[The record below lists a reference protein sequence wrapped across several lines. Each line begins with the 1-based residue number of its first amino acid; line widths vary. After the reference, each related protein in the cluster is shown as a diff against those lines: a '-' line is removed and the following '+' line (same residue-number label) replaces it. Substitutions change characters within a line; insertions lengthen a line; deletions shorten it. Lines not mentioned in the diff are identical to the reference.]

1 MTRFQTRFVLKFVC
15 LYCLLFSLT
24 SAYSFGQY
32 SLKGRVVDAETL
44 EPLLFATVFI
54 SNSSIGTSTNKKGE
68 FELSIPEGNH
78 ELVISYIGFQPF
90 SYSISTKV
98 LRSFYEFRIL
108 PEIVEL
114 EESEVKEKRDKTWY
128 DNLEVFKKYFL
139 GGSANGMSC
148 NILNPEVL
156 ILDGETEPNS
166 LKVRA
171 RDILQIENPNL
182 GYQIKYVLTGFELN
196 KARNEVVY
204 AGYPFFVEEKLPKRR
219 IKKVTESRE
228 KAYLGSMMHFMRS
241 LYTGDVENSG
251 YRIFATQKV
260 PNPKAPIISNLEI
273 NLNGEDSQENT
284 SVLDSLDSNQEKI
297 AYDSMDIPF
306 NDPIDAQT
314 LTRSTQDGKVFIIYN
329 KPVYILYLHEE
340 EESAFFLYSLRNIN
354 FSLKNLGQTE
364 SKESGVK
371 LPQLS
376 KMEMRSKA
384 VQVFDNGSYF
394 HPFDIFVQGYMGWE
408 RIGDLMPLDYGMEI
422 K

>member
-1 MTRFQTRFVLKFVC
+1 MLKINPKPIIRI
-15 LYCLLFSLT
+15 SLT
-24 SAYSFGQY
+24 LLLSFWLFGLNAFGQY
-32 SLKGRVVDAETL
+32 SIKGRVLDAETL

-54 SNSSIGTSTNKKGE
+54 SNSSIGTSTNKQGE
-68 FELSIPEGNH
+68 FDLSIPEGNH

-90 SYSISTKV
+90 SYTISTKV

-108 PEIVEL
+108 PETIEL
-114 EESEVKEKRDKTWY
+114 EGSEVTEKRDKTWY
-128 DNLEVFKKYFL
+128 ENLEVFKKYFL
-139 GGSANGMSC
+139 GSSANAANC

-171 RDILQIENPNL
+171 KDILQIENPNL
-182 GYQIKYVLTGFELN
+182 GYQIKYVLTGFEYN
-196 KARNEVVY
+196 KVRNEVVY
-204 AGYPFFVEEKLPKRR
+204 AGYPYFVEENLPKRR
-219 IKKVTESRE
+219 VKKVTESRE

-241 LYTGDVENSG
+241 LYEGKAENSG
-251 YRIFATQKV
+251 YRIFPTQKV
-260 PNPKAPIISNLEI
+260 PNIPAEVNLEI
-273 NLNGEDSQENT
+273 VGYGSE
-284 SVLDSLDSNQEKI
+284 VKLDEGKEEKELASLDSI
-297 AYDSMDIPF
+297 DIPF
-306 NDPIDAQT
+306 NDPIAAAT
-314 LTRSTQDGKVFIIYN
+314 LTQSTKDGKVFIIYN

-354 FSLKNLGQTE
+354 FTIKNIGSDLIGD
-364 SKESGVK
+364 SGTK

-376 KMEMRSKA
+376 KLEMRSKA

-408 RIGDLMPLDYGMEI
+408 KIGDLMPLDYGMGE

>member
-1 MTRFQTRFVLKFVC
+1 MLKINPKPIIRI
-15 LYCLLFSLT
+15 SLT
-24 SAYSFGQY
+24 LLLSFWLFGLNAFGQY
-32 SLKGRVVDAETL
+32 SLKGRVLDAETL

-68 FELSIPEGNH
+68 FDLSIPEGNH

-90 SYSISTKV
+90 SYTISTKV

-108 PEIVEL
+108 PETIEL
-114 EESEVKEKRDKTWY
+114 EGSEVKEKRDKTWY
-128 DNLEVFKKYFL
+128 DNLEVFRKYFL
-139 GGSANGMSC
+139 GSSTNAMNC

-171 RDILQIENPNL
+171 RDILEIENPNL
-182 GYQIKYVLTGFELN
+182 GYQIKYVLTGFEYN

-204 AGYPFFVEEKLPKRR
+204 AGYPYFVEENLPKRR
-219 IKKVTESRE
+219 VKKVTESRE

-241 LYTGDVENSG
+241 LYKGNAGNSG
-251 YRIFATQKV
+251 YRIFPTQKV
-260 PNPKAPIISNLEI
+260 PNIPAEMNLEI
-273 NLNGEDSQENT
+273 VGYGSEAKLEKGKEEKELAP
-284 SVLDSLDSNQEKI
+284 LDSI
-297 AYDSMDIPF
+297 DIPF
-306 NDPIDAQT
+306 NDPIAAAT
-314 LTRSTQDGKVFIIYN
+314 LTQSTQDGKVFIIYN

-354 FSLKNLGQTE
+354 FAIKYLGESE
-364 SKESGVK
+364 SKESGVR
-371 LPQLS
+371 LAQLS

-408 RIGDLMPLDYGMEI
+408 KIGDLMPLDYGMEV

>member
-1 MTRFQTRFVLKFVC
+1 MLKINPNI
-15 LYCLLFSLT
+15 LIRISLT
-24 SAYSFGQY
+24 LLLSFWLFGLNAFGQY
-32 SLKGRVVDAETL
+32 SLKGRVLDAETL

-68 FELSIPEGNH
+68 FDLSIPEGNH

-90 SYSISTKV
+90 SYTISTKV

-108 PEIVEL
+108 PETIEL
-114 EESEVKEKRDKTWY
+114 EGSEVKEKRDKTWY
-128 DNLEVFKKYFL
+128 ENLEVFKKYFL
-139 GGSANGMSC
+139 GSSANAANC

-156 ILDGETEPNS
+156 ILDGETEPNL

-171 RDILQIENPNL
+171 KDILEIENPNL
-182 GYQIKYVLTGFELN
+182 GYQIKYVLTGFEYN
-196 KARNEVVY
+196 KVRNEVVY
-204 AGYPFFVEEKLPKRR
+204 AGYPYFVEENLPKRR
-219 IKKVTESRE
+219 VKKVTESRE

-241 LYTGDVENSG
+241 LYKGNAENSG
-251 YRIFATQKV
+251 YRIFPTQKV
-260 PNPKAPIISNLEI
+260 PNIPAEMNLEI
-273 NLNGEDSQENT
+273 VGYGSEAKLEKGKEEKELAP
-284 SVLDSLDSNQEKI
+284 LDSI
-297 AYDSMDIPF
+297 DIPF
-306 NDPIDAQT
+306 NDPIAAAT
-314 LTRSTQDGKVFIIYN
+314 LTQSTQDGKVFIIYN

-354 FSLKNLGQTE
+354 FAIKYLGESE
-364 SKESGVK
+364 SKESGVR
-371 LPQLS
+371 LAQLS

-408 RIGDLMPLDYGMEI
+408 RIGDLMPLDYGMEV

>member
-24 SAYSFGQY
+24 SAFSFGQY

-54 SNSSIGTSTNKKGE
+54 SNSSIGTSTNKQGE

-98 LRSFYEFRIL
+98 LRNFYEFRIL

-128 DNLEVFKKYFL
+128 DNLDVFKKYFL
-139 GGSANGMSC
+139 GSSSNASNC

-156 ILDGETEPNS
+156 ILDGETNPN
-166 LKVRA
+166 LLVARA
-171 RDILQIENPNL
+171 KDILEIENPNL
-182 GYQIKYVLTGFELN
+182 GYQIKYVLTGFEFD

-204 AGYPFFVEEKLPKRR
+204 AGYPYFVEENLPKRR

-241 LYTGDVENSG
+241 LYQGNAESSG

-260 PNPKAPIISNLEI
+260 PNPETPLISNTEI
-273 NLNGEDSQENT
+273 NLNSRYSQENA
-284 SVLDSLDSNQEKI
+284 SVLDSNQEKI
-297 AYDSMDIPF
+297 AYDSIDIPF
-306 NDPIDAQT
+306 NEPMDAQT
-314 LTRSTQDGKVFIIYN
+314 LTRSTQDGKVFIIYD

-376 KMEMRSKA
+376 KMVMRSKA

-394 HPFDIFVQGYMGWE
+394 HPFDIFVQGYLGWE
-408 RIGDLMPLDYGMEI
+408 KIGDQLPLDYGMDE
-422 K
+422 

>member
-1 MTRFQTRFVLKFVC
+1 MLKINSNI
-15 LYCLLFSLT
+15 LLRISLT
-24 SAYSFGQY
+24 FLLTFWLISNNAFGQY
-32 SLKGRVVDAETL
+32 SLKGRVLDAETL

-68 FELSIPEGNH
+68 FELTIPEGNH

-90 SYSISTKV
+90 SYTISTKV

-108 PEIVEL
+108 PETIEL
-114 EESEVKEKRDKTWY
+114 EGSEVKEKRDQTWY

-139 GGSANGMSC
+139 GTSANAANC

-171 RDILQIENPNL
+171 KDILEIENPNL

-196 KARNEVVY
+196 KVRNEVVY
-204 AGYPFFVEEKLPKRR
+204 AGYPYFVEENLPKRR
-219 IKKVTESRE
+219 VKKVTESRE

-241 LYTGDVENSG
+241 LYKGNAENSG
-251 YRIFATQKV
+251 YRIFPTQKV
-260 PNPKAPIISNLEI
+260 PNIPSEMNLEI
-273 NLNGEDSQENT
+273 VGYGSETKLEKGKEEKELAP
-284 SVLDSLDSNQEKI
+284 LDSI
-297 AYDSMDIPF
+297 DIPF
-306 NDPIDAQT
+306 NDPIAAAT
-314 LTRSTQDGKVFIIYN
+314 LTQSTQDGKVFIIYN

-354 FSLKNLGQTE
+354 FAIKYLGESE
-364 SKESGVK
+364 SKESGVR
-371 LPQLS
+371 LAQLS

-408 RIGDLMPLDYGMEI
+408 KIGDLMPLDYGMEV

>member
-1 MTRFQTRFVLKFVC
+1 MVKLPPKYPFRYILIFCTILCFGFTD
-15 LYCLLFSLT
+15 
-24 SAYSFGQY
+24 AFGQY
-32 SLKGRVVDAETL
+32 SLKGRVLDAETL
-44 EPLLFATVFI
+44 EPLLLATVFI

-68 FELSIPEGNH
+68 FEMNIPEGNH

-90 SYSISTKV
+90 SYTISTKV

-108 PEIVEL
+108 PETIEL
-114 EESEVKEKRDKTWY
+114 EGSEVKEKRDKTWY
-128 DNLEVFKKYFL
+128 ENLEVFKKYFL
-139 GGSANGMSC
+139 GTSANAANC

-171 RDILQIENPNL
+171 KDILEIENPNL
-182 GYQIKYVLTGFELN
+182 GYQIKYVLTGFEFN
-196 KARNEVVY
+196 KAKNEVVY
-204 AGYPFFVEEKLPKRR
+204 AGYPFFVEEKLAKRR
-219 IKKVTESRE
+219 VKKVTESRE

-241 LYTGDVENSG
+241 LYEGNAENSG
-251 YRIFATQKV
+251 YRIFPTQKV
-260 PNPKAPIISNLEI
+260 PNIPAEINLEI
-273 NLNGEDSQENT
+273 IGYGGEVKVDKGKEEKE
-284 SVLDSLDSNQEKI
+284 LASLDSI
-297 AYDSMDIPF
+297 DIPF
-306 NDPIDAQT
+306 NDLIAAAT
-314 LTRSTQDGKVFIIYN
+314 LTQSTQDGKVFIIYN
-329 KPVYILYLHEE
+329 KPVYILYLYEE

-354 FSLKNLGQTE
+354 FAIKYLGEAE

-408 RIGDLMPLDYGMEI
+408 RIGDLMPLNYGIEE

>member
-1 MTRFQTRFVLKFVC
+1 MVKLPPKYLLRFIFCTILCFGF
-15 LYCLLFSLT
+15 T
-24 SAYSFGQY
+24 DSFGQY
-32 SLKGRVVDAETL
+32 SLKGRVLDAETL
-44 EPLLFATVFI
+44 EPLLLATVFI

-108 PEIVEL
+108 PETIEL
-114 EESEVKEKRDKTWY
+114 EGSEVKEKRDKTWY

-139 GGSANGMSC
+139 GTSANASNC

-171 RDILQIENPNL
+171 KDILEIENPNL
-182 GYQIKYVLTGFELN
+182 GYQIKYVLTGFEFN
-196 KARNEVVY
+196 KAKNEVVY
-204 AGYPFFVEEKLPKRR
+204 AGYPFFVEEKLAKRR

-228 KAYLGSMMHFMRS
+228 KAYLGSIMHFMRS
-241 LYTGDVENSG
+241 LYEGNAENSG
-251 YRIFATQKV
+251 YRIFPTQKV
-260 PNPKAPIISNLEI
+260 PNIPAEINLEI
-273 NLNGEDSQENT
+273 NGYGGEVKVDKGKEEKE
-284 SVLDSLDSNQEKI
+284 LASLDSI
-297 AYDSMDIPF
+297 DIPF
-306 NDPIDAQT
+306 NDPIAAAT
-314 LTRSTQDGKVFIIYN
+314 LTQSTQDGKVFIIYN
-329 KPVYILYLHEE
+329 KPVYILYLYEE

-354 FSLKNLGQTE
+354 FSIKNLGLGE

-384 VQVFDNGSYF
+384 VQVFENGSYF

-408 RIGDLMPLDYGMEI
+408 RIGDLMPLNYGIEE

>member
-1 MTRFQTRFVLKFVC
+1 MQRLYFPCALKCILALVA
-15 LYCLLFSLT
+15 FSSLG
-24 SAYSFGQY
+24 SSEAFAQF

-90 SYSISTKV
+90 SYPISTKV

-108 PEIVEL
+108 TETIEL
-114 EESEVKEKRDKTWY
+114 EGSEVTEKRDKTWY
-128 DNLEVFKKYFL
+128 ENLEVFKKYFL
-139 GGSANGMSC
+139 GSSANGANC

-171 RDILQIENPNL
+171 KDILEIENPNL
-182 GYQIKYVLTGFELN
+182 GYQIKYVLTSFEFN
-196 KARNEVVY
+196 KAKNEVVY

-228 KAYLGSMMHFMRS
+228 KAYLGSMMHFMRT
-241 LYTGDVENSG
+241 LYQGNAESSG

-260 PNPKAPIISNLEI
+260 PKLAPLVNVEI
-273 NLNGEDSQENT
+273 NPLGYPKDNAKLDLSKILPEVESPDS
-284 SVLDSLDSNQEKI
+284 I
-297 AYDSMDIPF
+297 DIPF
-306 NDPIDAQT
+306 YEPIAAAT
-314 LTRSTQDGKVFIIYN
+314 LTRATQDGKVFIIYN
-329 KPVYILYLHEE
+329 KPVYILYLNEG

-354 FSLKNLGQTE
+354 FSLKNLGEDE
-364 SKESGVK
+364 SKQSGVK
-371 LPQLS
+371 VTQIS

-384 VQVFDNGSYF
+384 VQVFDNGNFF
-394 HPFDIFVQGYMGWE
+394 HPFDLFFQGYIAWE
-408 RIGDLMPLDYGMEI
+408 KIGDQMPLDYGMEE
-422 K
+422 

>member
-1 MTRFQTRFVLKFVC
+1 MLKINSNI
-15 LYCLLFSLT
+15 LLRISLT
-24 SAYSFGQY
+24 FLLTFWLISNNAFGQY
-32 SLKGRVVDAETL
+32 SLKGRVLDAETL

-68 FELSIPEGNH
+68 FELTIPEGNH

-90 SYSISTKV
+90 SYTISTKV

-108 PEIVEL
+108 PETIEL
-114 EESEVKEKRDKTWY
+114 EGSEVKEKRDQTWY

-139 GGSANGMSC
+139 GTSANAANC

-171 RDILQIENPNL
+171 KDILEIENPNL

-196 KARNEVVY
+196 KVRNEVVY
-204 AGYPFFVEEKLPKRR
+204 AGYPYFVEENLPKRR
-219 IKKVTESRE
+219 VKKVTESRE

-241 LYTGDVENSG
+241 LYKGNAENSG
-251 YRIFATQKV
+251 YRVFATQRV
-260 PNPKAPIISNLEI
+260 PKLTPVVNLDINPNGNTEENAKLDMGEI
-273 NLNGEDSQENT
+273 KPEMS
-284 SVLDSLDSNQEKI
+284 S
-297 AYDSMDIPF
+297 YDSVDIPF
-306 NDPIDAQT
+306 NDPIAAAT
-314 LTRSTQDGKVFIIYN
+314 LTQSTQDGKVFIIYN

-354 FSLKNLGQTE
+354 FSIKNLGLAE
-364 SKESGVK
+364 SKESGVR
-371 LPQLS
+371 LAQLS

-408 RIGDLMPLDYGMEI
+408 KIGDLMPLDYGMEV